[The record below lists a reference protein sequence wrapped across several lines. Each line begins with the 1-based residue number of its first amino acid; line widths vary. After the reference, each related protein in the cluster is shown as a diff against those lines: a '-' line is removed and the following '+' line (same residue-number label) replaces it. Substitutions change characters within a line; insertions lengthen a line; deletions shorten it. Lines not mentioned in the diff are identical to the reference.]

1 MRQKE
6 EPLLRELNIVN
17 KDSLGI
23 YRKGLSVRTSWS
35 DLGRICRG
43 ICVCVCLGRIGPG
56 ICIWVGFA
64 REYVCIW
71 VGFAQECVYIWAGL
85 AQEYVSG

>member
-35 DLGRICRG
+35 DLRMVCSH
-43 ICVCVCLGRIGPG
+43 VCVWVGLAQEYLCLGTTGPE

-64 REYVCIW
+64 WEYVGAW
-71 VGFAQECVYIWAGL
+71 VGL
-85 AQEYVSG
+85 AQEYVAG